1 VKAVTF
7 PRGFRAAGIACGLKE
22 SGRPDLALIVSD
34 VPASVAG
41 MFTQNRVVAA
51 PVTLSRTVV
60 RGGSARATVVNSG
73 NANACTGAQ
82 GEADAREMAAL
93 TAAQLGCTPG
103 EVLVASTGIIGR
115 PMAMER
121 LRTGI
126 PAAAAALSA
135 DGGEDAAN
143 AICTTD
149 AYPKTGE
156 ETVELAGG
164 EVRMGAMA
172 KGAGMIRPDMA
183 TMICQLT
190 TDLAIDSAR
199 LQRLLVPAVQRSFN
213 RISVDGSASTN
224 DSVLVLAN
232 GASGVTAT
240 VEDET
245 AIGAALERLLLRL
258 AKLVVSDGEG
268 SSRIARYE
276 VVGAL
281 DAPQAEIAVR
291 AIAENQLVRCA
302 LHGADPNWGRMLM
315 ALGASSAEIA
325 PDRIDLWIDGV
336 QLVASGAGID
346 GAEDDARAALAAPEV
361 SVRIGLGQGAGSAV
375 VYASD
380 LSPEYVRIN
389 SEYST

>member
-1 VKAVTF
+1 
-7 PRGFRAAGIACGLKE
+7 
-22 SGRPDLALIVSD
+22 
-34 VPASVAG
+34 
-41 MFTQNRVVAA
+41 VVAA

-60 RGGSARATVVNSG
+60 TAGSARATVINSG

-82 GEADAREMAAL
+82 GDADAREMATL
-93 TAAQLGCTPG
+93 TAAELGCQAD

-115 PMAMER
+115 PLAMGR

-126 PAAAAALSA
+126 PLAAAALSA
-135 DGGEDAAN
+135 DGGEDASN

-156 ETVELAGG
+156 ETVLLAGG
-164 EVRMGAMA
+164 EVHLGAMA

-183 TMICQLT
+183 TMICQVT
-190 TDLAIDSAR
+190 SDVAIDSAR

-224 DSVLVLAN
+224 DSVVVLAN
-232 GASGVTAT
+232 GASGVTAGDAD
-240 VEDET
+240 DE
-245 AIGAALERLLLRL
+245 ALGAALERLLLRL

-276 VVGAL
+276 VFGAF
-281 DAPQAEIAVR
+281 DAPQAEVAVR

-315 ALGASSAEIA
+315 ALGASTADVA

-336 QLVASGAGID
+336 QLVAAGAGID
-346 GAEDDARAALAAPEV
+346 GAEEDAREALAAPEV
-361 SVRIGLGQGAGSAV
+361 SVRIGLGQGDGTAI

-380 LSPEYVRIN
+380 LSPAYVRIN